1 MAVGVFTYAL
11 PSGTE
16 LLRQYPQKVPGWV
29 DIVLSARGAKEF
41 RAYRSEDGKE
51 ALTITEYETV
61 SAAKTFLASDK
72 FKMLLK
78 EMEKAGCTNF
88 QVRTWD
94 ISPIMAHPMRASA
107 AAA

>member
-1 MAVGVFTYAL
+1 MAWGVFTYTL

-16 LLRQYPQKVPGWV
+16 LLRQYPEKVPGWV
-29 DIVLSARGAKEF
+29 DIVLSAPGAKEF

-51 ALTITEYETV
+51 VMTITEYDTV
-61 SAAKTFLASDK
+61 SAVKTFLASGK
-72 FKMLLK
+72 YKMLVK

-94 ISPIMAHPMRASA
+94 VSPIMAHPMRARA